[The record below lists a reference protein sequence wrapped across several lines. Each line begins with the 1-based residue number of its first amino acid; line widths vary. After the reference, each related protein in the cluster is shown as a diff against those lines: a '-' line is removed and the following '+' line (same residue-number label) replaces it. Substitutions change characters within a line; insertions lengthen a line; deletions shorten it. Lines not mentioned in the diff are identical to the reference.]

1 MLTLPQLRVSG
12 TGDSEN
18 RLRTFLDRHLEAVVA
33 AVNHNAQEIEVN
45 WTMEAPVN
53 GTYSVW
59 LPHTARKVI
68 AVRAETQ
75 AGTCTATVAQGA
87 STISW
92 VTAGG
97 TGLACSTTALSDTAS
112 SANEFVVGTV
122 VTIALSSVTGAAGL
136 VVTLLTGT

>member
-1 MLTLPQLRVSG
+1 MQTLQNLGVDKVEPYARMV
-12 TGDSEN
+12 
-18 RLRTFLDRHLEAVVA
+18 RYLDRHLQTIRQV
-33 AVNHNAQEIEVN
+33 VNHNAQEIAVN
-45 WTMEAPVN
+45 WTMETPAN
-53 GTYSVW
+53 GTYSIW

-68 AVRAETQ
+68 AVRAVTQ
-75 AGTCTATVAQGA
+75 AGTCTATVGQGA

-97 TGLACSTTALSDTAS
+97 TGLSCSTTALSDTAS
-112 SANEFVVGTV
+112 TGNEFVVGTV